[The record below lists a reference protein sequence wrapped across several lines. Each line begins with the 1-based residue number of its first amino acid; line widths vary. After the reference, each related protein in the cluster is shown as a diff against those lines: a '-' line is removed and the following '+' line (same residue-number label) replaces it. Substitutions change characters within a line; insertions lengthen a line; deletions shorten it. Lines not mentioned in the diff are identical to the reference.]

1 MLIRGQYIAERLHTE
16 GPSFLSIH
24 DPNMQREIRQ
34 DSMLTFEERMQ
45 YLIKLLCFYKS
56 KCEDFMKGTQA
67 EEIVACPKQKLQSC
81 RVNLMQ
87 NKGRAVV
94 IRKGREAKRAAEAAE
109 AEQDDMDALPQS
121 THVDGG
127 DAQVTVHD
135 RAATTAEVDGPD
147 GDVDMEDNDVIVT
160 TNDIGVPCS
169 TKPNGEI

>member
-1 MLIRGQYIAERLHTE
+1 
-16 GPSFLSIH
+16 
-24 DPNMQREIRQ
+24 MQREIRQ
-34 DSMLTFEERMQ
+34 DSTLTFEERMQ

-94 IRKGREAKRAAEAAE
+94 IRKGREAKKAAEAAE
-109 AEQDDMDALPQS
+109 AEQDDMEALAQS

-127 DAQVTVHD
+127 DTQVAVDD

-147 GDVDMEDNDVIVT
+147 GDVSMKDNDEVPLV
-160 TNDIGVPCS
+160 NDVGVPCS
-169 TKPNGEI
+169 IKSNGKI

>member
-1 MLIRGQYIAERLHTE
+1 MLIRGQHIAERLHTE

-87 NKGRAVV
+87 NKGRAVF

-109 AEQDDMDALPQS
+109 AEQDDIDALPQS
-121 THVDGG
+121 NHVDGG
-127 DAQVTVHD
+127 DAQVTVDD
-135 RAATTAEVDGPD
+135 RAATTAKVDGPD
-147 GDVDMEDNDVIVT
+147 GDVDMEDNDVTVT
-160 TNDIGVPCS
+160 TNDIGAPSS
-169 TKPNGEI
+169 TKPNGKI